1 MIIKKL
7 VAAVFA
13 GLVLF
18 SFSSNAYAEFF
29 SVSAGIPFS
38 HFFSQSWSDGTS
50 GSIESDS
57 VSGVLLH
64 VKLPIML
71 GLGLETY
78 ETKLKSPYPTTT
90 DFKLK
95 TTMYD
100 VFWMTPIPIVN
111 VTIGGGLGTTTLD
124 CNYPGGTCSNDFEE
138 GTASQL
144 WVQLGFSPIPFL
156 DVHMSY
162 HTISATVKG
171 KGSTE
176 DEDFS
181 GSLMAIGVAFIF

>member
-1 MIIKKL
+1 MFVKKVITAL
-7 VAAVFA
+7 FAA
-13 GLVLF
+13 LVLF

-38 HFFSQSWSDGTS
+38 QSFSQSWENSS
-50 GSIESDS
+50 GSIESDG
-57 VSGVLLH
+57 VSGILLH

-78 ETKLKSPYPTTT
+78 ETKITAPDTNFS
-90 DFKLK
+90 DMKLK

-100 VFWMTPIPIVN
+100 VFWMTPIPIIN
-111 VTIGGGLGTTTLD
+111 FTIGGGLGTTTLE
-124 CNYPGGTCSNDFEE
+124 CNVETTGSCSDSFEA

-144 WVQLGFSPIPFL
+144 WAQLGFSPIPFL

-162 HTISATVKG
+162 HNISSTVKG
-171 KGSTE
+171 IGSAK

-181 GSLMAIGVAFIF
+181 GSLMAVGVAFIF